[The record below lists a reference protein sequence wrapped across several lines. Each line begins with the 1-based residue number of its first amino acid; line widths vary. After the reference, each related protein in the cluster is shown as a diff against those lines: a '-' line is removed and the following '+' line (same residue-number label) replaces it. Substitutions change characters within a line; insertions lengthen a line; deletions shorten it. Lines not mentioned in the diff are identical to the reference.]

1 MIMAVIMGTGCVPNP
16 LYNNG
21 VDTLI
26 ETSPESAM
34 LIFNMLDELA
44 TELGYVNG
52 AQDLEFEEPC
62 VNVEL
67 LQIVQERLIIQ
78 AEFRRQAA
86 LLVIQQAEEEIGRA
100 YG

>member
-1 MIMAVIMGTGCVPNP
+1 M
-16 LYNNG
+16 
-21 VDTLI
+21 I
-26 ETSPESAM
+26 ETSPVAAM

-44 TELGYVNG
+44 TELGYPNG
-52 AQDLEFEEPC
+52 AQDLVGEEPH

-67 LQIVQERLIIQ
+67 LQIVQERLIAQ

-86 LLVIQQAEEEIGRA
+86 LILIQEAEEEIQRA